1 MDVKVSKKEKIYQPD
16 GIAMVLKDH
25 IFDLFPIYGNPLDQ
39 NIVTDIEI
47 LDGEEEERLDRATFS
62 VIKQRGL
69 DPLELQ
75 DGIPWAETVLGEV
88 PAVITLAIIKQAV
101 VQEGPGVSVQVTAT
115 KTGTNFKVGLT
126 K

>member
-101 VQEGPGVSVQVTAT
+101 IQEGPGVSVQVTAT